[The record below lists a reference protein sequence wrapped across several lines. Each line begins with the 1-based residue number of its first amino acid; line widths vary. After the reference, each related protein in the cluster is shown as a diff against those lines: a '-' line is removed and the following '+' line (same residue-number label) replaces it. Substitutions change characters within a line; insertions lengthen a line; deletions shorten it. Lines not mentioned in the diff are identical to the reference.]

1 MRFPNNHDD
10 EDPWSRRDRP
20 HPIPEPHIL
29 SDPDPRARPESPP
42 REDRWLIT
50 QPDTPD
56 TAATGRSPMRWA
68 TVWQRLP
75 GGAWAALAAIVAV
88 LAGAVALSTTDD
100 SGETGGEVRATAAP
114 ASATSTAE
122 GACTG
127 LSGTVVTDRDGD
139 PTTVP
144 GLIAA
149 FEAAYYV
156 HRNAEAAL
164 RLVAPEA
171 GIAPEGLAV
180 GIASIPAGTTHCVAI
195 TPISASTANV
205 HVAELHPDRKRV
217 DYLQLINT
225 RPADTGPALLISNFQ
240 KRG

>member
-1 MRFPNNHDD
+1 MRSPSNHDD
-10 EDPWSRRDRP
+10 EDPWSWPDRP
-20 HPIPEPHIL
+20 DPTPEPYNL
-29 SDPDPRARPESPP
+29 SDTDPHTRPESPA

-50 QPDTPD
+50 LPDTPD
-56 TAATGRSPMRWA
+56 TSVSPLWAAW
-68 TVWQRLP
+68 VWHRLP
-75 GGAWAALAAIVAV
+75 GGAWSALAATVAV
-88 LAGAVALSTTDD
+88 LAGVVALSTTNDAGST
-100 SGETGGEVRATAAP
+100 SGVVGATAAP
-114 ASATSTAE
+114 ASASSTTE

-139 PTTVP
+139 PATVP

-149 FEAAYYV
+149 FEAAYYI

-171 GIAPEGLAV
+171 GITVEGLTV

-195 TPISASTANV
+195 TPISATTATV
-205 HVAELHPDRKRV
+205 HIAELHPDRTRL

-225 RPADTGPALLISNFQ
+225 RPADTGTGLLISNFQ
-240 KRG
+240 KQG